1 MSKLKIKNKDEKKTL
16 MKLINKYGES
26 YNLLKEE
33 YKSLDNEV
41 RDLRLNLKLNKEIIS
56 DILNLN
62 SSNSTSRTL
71 NETKLKNII
80 LKLNTELNTL
90 YSQLEK
96 ISKEKFNLRNKI
108 LKQNEL
114 NEETLEKLKLENEIN
129 SNKIFLYEQSLQ
141 EKKNMIEKLK
151 TTIEKYKDGIIYE
164 KEIYITKPSKAINQ
178 INDELLFYKQIY
190 VKLIN
195 CIQRIQSSKEK
206 YENLSEKLQTE
217 NCKLRHKYLVSV
229 YSANRE
235 KETILTELSAL
246 SQNTKKINE
255 DDVRSVNTTFTNY
268 NKERLKKKLNNVN
281 YIYSK
286 TGNAF
291 NEFDEILRACGITM
305 KIYRELCDKKENEKF
320 IEIIEML
327 FKQILDK
334 NTQISLLEKEIAKLT
349 VKNYELN
356 KSNMNLF
363 VENNNLINNKDN
375 KDSTLN
381 STLKKY
387 KDNSSIENNAPKS
400 MNRVLILK
408 SLDIYGKQ
416 IKKQE
421 EENLNPEDSLSLQ
434 KDLDMI
440 IAKKEKAKTEYF
452 NREKN
457 NESDSN
463 ESNFNNYFNDHLITV
478 QHKNKNNRIKKNNN
492 LSSNNYSDEESE
504 EESEEVQS
512 KYIEFEN
519 EDDNNRVI
527 QYINNSKFNIT
538 KNCNNKENNDKINFS
553 CSTVKCDNNNKKNHY
568 LENFF
573 GDSDINNDI

>member
-16 MKLINKYGES
+16 MKLINKYAES
-26 YNLLKEE
+26 YNLLKDE

-41 RDLRLNLKLNKEIIS
+41 KDLRLNLKLNKEIIS

-62 SSNSTSRTL
+62 SSI
-71 NETKLKNII
+71 NETKFKNII
-80 LKLNTELNTL
+80 LKLNNELNTL

-108 LKQNEL
+108 LKQKEL
-114 NEETLEKLKLENEIN
+114 NEETVERLKLENEIN
-129 SNKIFLYEQSLQ
+129 SNKIFIYEQTLQ
-141 EKKNMIEKLK
+141 EKKSIIQKLK
-151 TTIEKYKDGIIYE
+151 NLIEKYKDGIIYE

-190 VKLIN
+190 SKLVN

-217 NCKLRHKYLVSV
+217 NCKLRHKYLVSI

-246 SQNTKKINE
+246 SQNTKKNNE
-255 DDVRSVNTTFTNY
+255 DDIRSVNTTFTNY
-268 NKERLKKKLNNVN
+268 NKERLKKKLKNNN
-281 YIYSK
+281 YIHSK

-291 NEFDEILRACGITM
+291 NDFDEILSACGINL
-305 KIYRELCDKKENEKF
+305 KIYRELCNKKENEKF

-356 KSNMNLF
+356 KTNMNLF

-421 EENLNPEDSLSLQ
+421 QENLNPEDSLSLQ

-440 IAKKEKAKTEYF
+440 IAKKEKAKTEYLSRV
-452 NREKN
+452 NN
-457 NESDSN
+457 NESDDSD
-463 ESNFNNYFNDHLITV
+463 ESNFNNYYNDHLITV
-478 QHKNKNNRIKKNNN
+478 QHNKKNLINKNDN
-492 LSSNNYSDEESE
+492 LNSNYYSNEESE

-519 EDDNNRVI
+519 EDDNNKII
-527 QYINNSKFNIT
+527 QYINNSKNNIT
-538 KNCNNKENNDKINFS
+538 KNCNDKGNNVKINFS
-553 CSTVKCDNNNKKNHY
+553 CSTVKCDNDNKKNHY
-568 LENFF
+568 FENFS
-573 GDSDINNDI
+573 GDSDINN

>member
-16 MKLINKYGES
+16 MKLINKYAES
-26 YNLLKEE
+26 YNLLKDE

-41 RDLRLNLKLNKEIIS
+41 KDLRLNLKLNKEIIS

-62 SSNSTSRTL
+62 SSI
-71 NETKLKNII
+71 NETKFKNII
-80 LKLNTELNTL
+80 LKLNNELNTL

-108 LKQNEL
+108 LKQKEL
-114 NEETLEKLKLENEIN
+114 NEETVERLKLENEIN
-129 SNKIFLYEQSLQ
+129 SNKIFIYEQTLQ
-141 EKKNMIEKLK
+141 EKKSIIQKLK
-151 TTIEKYKDGIIYE
+151 NLIEKYKDGIIYE

-190 VKLIN
+190 SKLVN

-255 DDVRSVNTTFTNY
+255 DDIRSVKTTFTNY

-281 YIYSK
+281 YIHSK

-356 KSNMNLF
+356 KTNMNLF

-440 IAKKEKAKTEYF
+440 IAKKEKAKTEYLSRV
-452 NREKN
+452 NN
-457 NESDSN
+457 NESDDSD
-463 ESNFNNYFNDHLITV
+463 ESNFNNYYNDHLITV
-478 QHKNKNNRIKKNNN
+478 QHNKKNLINKNDN
-492 LSSNNYSDEESE
+492 LNSNYYSNEESE

-519 EDDNNRVI
+519 EDDNNKII
-527 QYINNSKFNIT
+527 QYINNSKNNIT
-538 KNCNNKENNDKINFS
+538 KNCNDKGNNVKINFS
-553 CSTVKCDNNNKKNHY
+553 CSTVKCDNDNKKNHY
-568 LENFF
+568 FDNFS
-573 GDSDINNDI
+573 GDSDINN

>member
-164 KEIYITKPSKAINQ
+164 KEIYITKPSKAINK

-246 SQNTKKINE
+246 SQNTKKNNE

-281 YIYSK
+281 YIHSK

-305 KIYRELCDKKENEKF
+305 KIYRELCEKKENEKF

-356 KSNMNLF
+356 KTNMNLF

-421 EENLNPEDSLSLQ
+421 QENLNPEDSLSLQ

-440 IAKKEKAKTEYF
+440 IAKKEKAKTEYLSRV
-452 NREKN
+452 NN
-457 NESDSN
+457 NESDDSD
-463 ESNFNNYFNDHLITV
+463 ESNFNNYYNDHLITV
-478 QHKNKNNRIKKNNN
+478 QHNKKNLINKNDHLN
-492 LSSNNYSDEESE
+492 SNYYSNEESE

-519 EDDNNRVI
+519 EDDNNKII
-527 QYINNSKFNIT
+527 QYINNSKNNIT
-538 KNCNNKENNDKINFS
+538 KNCNDKGNNVKINFS
-553 CSTVKCDNNNKKNHY
+553 CSTVKCDNDNKKNHY
-568 LENFF
+568 FDNFS
-573 GDSDINNDI
+573 GDSDINN